1 MRFVDEQTSEFYP
14 TPEYVIDKMLRGIK
28 WEYINTV
35 LEPSAGKGDIV
46 QAVSQSYKNSY
57 ATINRETK
65 IDIDCIEIDGNLR
78 AILKDKKFDG
88 AKVRI
93 VHDNFL
99 DYRGF
104 KHYDLIIMN
113 PPFSEG
119 AKHLLKAIDMQKH
132 GGGIVCLLNA
142 ETIRNPYTKIRKE
155 LVKKLSERN
164 AEIEYMSGAFERAE
178 RKTSVEIAII
188 KIHIEQ
194 EKEASEIYEHM
205 KKAEGFTDLNYE
217 AKDLTVTD
225 IIKNSITMYHVE
237 IAAGLELINQYKKMK
252 PYLCRR
258 FGDDM
263 FDKEPLLQLNNRG
276 ANKFSALSE
285 NEYIKEVRYKYWDAL
300 LRNEKFMGKL
310 TSNLQEQFLNKI
322 DSLKDYEYSEFNI
335 KILST
340 EINVS
345 IVKGVEDTIEEL
357 FDTLTNKHSYYS
369 DESGNIHYYN
379 GWRTNKAHKIN
390 KRVIVPF
397 YSINTSRYGG
407 GAYGYWGDKL
417 DVDNCYKCLSD
428 IEKTLNYL
436 DGNMTKT
443 VNLRE
448 ILNEAAET
456 GQTKNIQCKF
466 FKVTFCKKGTVHITF
481 TNRVLLDKFNIYAS
495 QRKGWLPPNYG
506 KVRYDDMDT
515 ESKEVVDSFQ
525 GKDAYKDVMEKA
537 SYYLAPVTDGGIYML
552 SE

>member
-28 WEYINTV
+28 WEFINTV

-322 DSLKDYEYSEFNI
+322 DSLKDYEYSEFN
-335 KILST
+335 
-340 EINVS
+340 
-345 IVKGVEDTIEEL
+345 
-357 FDTLTNKHSYYS
+357 F
-369 DESGNIHYYN
+369 
-379 GWRTNKAHKIN
+379 
-390 KRVIVPF
+390 
-397 YSINTSRYGG
+397 
-407 GAYGYWGDKL
+407 
-417 DVDNCYKCLSD
+417 
-428 IEKTLNYL
+428 KTYRL
-436 DGNMTKT
+436 K
-443 VNLRE
+443 
-448 ILNEAAET
+448 
-456 GQTKNIQCKF
+456 
-466 FKVTFCKKGTVHITF
+466 
-481 TNRVLLDKFNIYAS
+481 
-495 QRKGWLPPNYG
+495 
-506 KVRYDDMDT
+506 
-515 ESKEVVDSFQ
+515 
-525 GKDAYKDVMEKA
+525 
-537 SYYLAPVTDGGIYML
+537 
-552 SE
+552 